1 MKSIF
6 EQMGGTYTEVNGY
19 LIPDIEIPA
28 EKEIKIGIWGQR
40 HLDYI
45 KEWRKGFYSELVLS
59 GKLNAYLADINEQAQ
74 TMYDR
79 LMKQLIEQEGIT
91 EQLKA
96 ENQMLWVGKMNAV
109 HHTAKEI
116 VDNEVIFS

>member
-6 EQMGGTYTEVNGY
+6 EQMGGTYTEANGY

-28 EKEIKIGIWGQR
+28 DEGRKIGIWRQR

-45 KEWRKGFYSELVLS
+45 KEWRNGFYSILMLN

-74 TMYDR
+74 AMHDR
-79 LMKQLIEQEGIT
+79 LMKQLAERKGII

-96 ENQMLWVGKMNAV
+96 VNQMLWVGKMNAI
-109 HHTAKEI
+109 HNAATE
-116 VDNEVIFS
+116 

>member
-19 LIPDIEIPA
+19 LIPDIEIPT
-28 EKEIKIGIWGQR
+28 EEETKIGIWGQR
-40 HLDYI
+40 HLEYI
-45 KEWRKGFYSELVLS
+45 KEWRKGFYSELVLN

-74 TMYDR
+74 AMYDR

-96 ENQMLWVGKMNAV
+96 ENQMLWVGKMNAA

>member
-6 EQMGGTYTEVNGY
+6 EQMGGTYTEVNGC
-19 LIPDIEIPA
+19 LIPDIEIST
-28 EKEIKIGIWGQR
+28 EEETKIGIWGQR
-40 HLDYI
+40 HLEYI
-45 KEWRKGFYSELVLS
+45 KEWRKGFYSELILN
-59 GKLNAYLADINEQAQ
+59 GKLNAYLADINEHAK

-96 ENQMLWVGKMNAV
+96 ENQMLWVGKMNAI
-109 HHTAKEI
+109 HNAATEI
-116 VDNEVIFS
+116 VDNELIFN

>member
-19 LIPDIEIPA
+19 LIPDIEMPS
-28 EKEIKIGIWGQR
+28 EESKIGIWGQR
-40 HLDYI
+40 HLEYI
-45 KEWRKGFYSELVLS
+45 KEWRKGFYSELMLN
-59 GKLNAYLADINEQAQ
+59 GKLNAYLADIDEHAK

-96 ENQMLWVGKMNAV
+96 ENQMLWVGKMNAI
-109 HHTAKEI
+109 HNAATEI
-116 VDNEVIFS
+116 VDNELIFN

>member
-19 LIPDIEIPA
+19 LIPDIEIPT
-28 EKEIKIGIWGQR
+28 EETKIGIWGQR

-59 GKLNAYLADINEQAQ
+59 GKRNAYLADINKQSED
-74 TMYDR
+74 MFFR
-79 LMKQLIEQEGIT
+79 LVKEL
-91 EQLKA
+91 A
-96 ENQMLWVGKMNAV
+96 EKRA
-109 HHTAKEI
+109 
-116 VDNEVIFS
+116 